1 MAKKEN
7 IPNYSVILDTS
18 FIIRLLDLNSPL
30 HQNAIDYFRYF
41 LHNGIPLYFSTISV
55 AEYCVKG
62 DFKDLPFN
70 NLRILPFNIFHAKEA
85 GTFTRILFNAK
96 KTGELIIKERVVVPN
111 DSKILAQGSYE
122 KGIKYFVT
130 SDSESLKFIDVLRKE
145 GATDIEHLD
154 IHTPCGVKFGYLE
167 LDE

>member
-1 MAKKEN
+1 MSKKEKT
-7 IPNYSVILDTS
+7 PNYSVILDTS

-41 LHNGIPLYFSTISV
+41 LNNDIPLYFSTISI

-62 DFKDLPFN
+62 DFKDLPFS

-85 GTFTRILFNAK
+85 GLFTRILFNAK
-96 KTGELIIKERVVVPN
+96 KVGELKVDQRVIVPN
-111 DSKILAQGSYE
+111 DSKIIAQGSYE
-122 KGIKYFVT
+122 KDIKYFVT
-130 SDSESLKFIDVLRKE
+130 SDSESLKFIEILRKE
-145 GATDIEHLD
+145 GATEIEHLD

-167 LDE
+167 M